1 MSTTKNN
8 NTTKSNLEK
17 EALDYHKKGRPGKLE
32 ITPTTPLISSH
43 DLSLAYSPGVATPCL
58 EIEKNPDT
66 IYDYTSKV
74 MLLPLFQMVLLC

>member
-32 ITPTTPLISSH
+32 ITI
-43 DLSLAYSPGVATPCL
+43 
-58 EIEKNPDT
+58 
-66 IYDYTSKV
+66 
-74 MLLPLFQMVLLC
+74 